1 MDAESGTIWLV
12 VTQLT
17 FQMHLVAL
25 ICSDLSG
32 QYFSCLDKFDQLP
45 GSLVAVSLRSYY
57 FAFFVRHLMMMEPEI
72 EIESDDSEL
81 ILKQEEDI
89 CQVDIIEE
97 EEEEEEEV
105 LPGKAPLKIRD
116 LKVKHLRCQCYC

>member
-1 MDAESGTIWLV
+1 MI
-12 VTQLT
+12 
-17 FQMHLVAL
+17 
-25 ICSDLSG
+25 
-32 QYFSCLDKFDQLP
+32 
-45 GSLVAVSLRSYY
+45 
-57 FAFFVRHLMMMEPEI
+57 EPEI

-105 LPGKAPLKIRD
+105 LPGKAGLKIRD
-116 LKVKHLRCQCYC
+116 LKVKHLRCQSYCKLALVLGS